1 MESNIDL
8 INFKGGLK
16 KNQIINEIKTIV
28 KEKFNK
34 SLDLTKIKEH
44 LVDLCKD
51 ILRHIK
57 VLLNEKSFTLTDDE
71 IKTLTLE
78 IVQLLVTLTNPE
90 IELIKASINFI
101 ITNKLIKQIST
112 SKRLKKIVSGIAK
125 KLL

>member
-78 IVQLLVTLTNPE
+78 IVQLLVALTNPE